1 MPEKASSGFSMPFP
15 VASQLRHR
23 YANAMPTPIRRQL
36 EDAVGDDLTWHM
48 SLGAAG
54 VRPLQE
60 DAHSCGVWA
69 LSVEVAFVEF
79 QGASGNSENVSLSL
93 SFSEFWAE
101 KMAKIEDRQ
110 VFIAEQRQAFA
121 ADVAAKQEQTRLAD
135 LTPRL
140 WPAVA
145 KYAAT
150 GTSARRVAV
159 TLQRPTRSCA
169 QAR

>member
-1 MPEKASSGFSMPFP
+1 MWS
-15 VASQLRHR
+15 
-23 YANAMPTPIRRQL
+23 
-36 EDAVGDDLTWHM
+36 VG
-48 SLGAAG
+48 
-54 VRPLQE
+54 
-60 DAHSCGVWA
+60 
-69 LSVEVAFVEF
+69 VEVAFVEF

-150 GTSARRVAV
+150 DTSARRVAV
-159 TLQRPTRSCA
+159 TRPGALLAPVPRPGECSGCA
-169 QAR
+169 DCYQWQGTFAGASRWPRRNLVAAYGSGKGRPILNFTTCTAN